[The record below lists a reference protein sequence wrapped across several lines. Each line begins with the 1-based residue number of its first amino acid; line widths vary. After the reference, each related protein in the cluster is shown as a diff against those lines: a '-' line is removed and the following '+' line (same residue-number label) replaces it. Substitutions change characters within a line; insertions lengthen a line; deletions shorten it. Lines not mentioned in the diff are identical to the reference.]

1 MNIDG
6 EAAWL
11 FYFTLGNFNLRV
23 GISPTRPEM
32 SELLFEDPKDS
43 VTSAV
48 GFQNGGRN
56 HSYLVLIL
64 YSP

>member
-32 SELLFEDPKDS
+32 SELLFEDPKKPIELE
-43 VTSAV
+43 
-48 GFQNGGRN
+48 GN
-56 HSYLVLIL
+56 LL
-64 YSP
+64 YTECYTAPQPPQSSN